1 MPSVSESQAGSLERG
16 RYRYFPVVPGRVEFA
31 IALRKLLLEQRP
43 QVVALELPDFLA
55 RAYRDAV
62 RRLPEISVILTTAD
76 DEERAVYIPVEP
88 ADPFTEALRTAE
100 EMGAEVLFLE
110 PDTQERPHLPDT
122 FPDTYSVQR
131 IGLDAYIEAY
141 RVHPQNRTEEV
152 TAHAAAMAWKLQG
165 AHPEARVVV
174 VVSLNLLD
182 PLLDAMEIPQDPPE
196 RRKASA
202 PIEVKLVNPHPE
214 SLAEITVE
222 YPYVQERYEFFRLEL
237 SGEQKL
243 DRPRVQF
250 DLLREAEAKYK
261 EATGEV
267 LAHWHRRAVARYTR
281 NLAYLSGEIGRAH
294 V

>member
-43 QVVALELPDFLA
+43 QVVALELPDFLG

-141 RVHPQNRTEEV
+141 RVQDRKST
-152 TAHAAAMAWKLQG
+152 
-165 AHPEARVVV
+165 R
-174 VVSLNLLD
+174 LN
-182 PLLDAMEIPQDPPE
+182 
-196 RRKASA
+196 SS
-202 PIEVKLVNPHPE
+202 H
-214 SLAEITVE
+214 
-222 YPYVQERYEFFRLEL
+222 
-237 SGEQKL
+237 
-243 DRPRVQF
+243 
-250 DLLREAEAKYK
+250 
-261 EATGEV
+261 
-267 LAHWHRRAVARYTR
+267 
-281 NLAYLSGEIGRAH
+281 
-294 V
+294 